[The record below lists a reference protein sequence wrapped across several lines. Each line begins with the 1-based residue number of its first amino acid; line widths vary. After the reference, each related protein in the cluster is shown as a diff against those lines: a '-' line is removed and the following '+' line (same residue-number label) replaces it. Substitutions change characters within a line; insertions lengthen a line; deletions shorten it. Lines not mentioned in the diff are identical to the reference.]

1 MMAPEMPYTERGSR
15 ARAARAL
22 LLACACALALGA
34 CGSGGVQKVGMVR
47 TDASDAANIIRL
59 SRAVSAAL
67 PDKTAVD
74 LPAASRWLRV
84 GALPQ
89 GDVYRSADA
98 PFTLPGHRSE
108 ACMVASSGKLLG
120 VYLPGDSLFMPLSRP
135 VTLPVSMRQ

>member
-1 MMAPEMPYTERGSR
+1 MAPGSVCWVERR
-15 ARAARAL
+15 YARAGRAL
-22 LLACACALALGA
+22 LLACACALALVA

-47 TDASDAANIIRL
+47 VDATDGTNVVRL

-67 PDKTAVD
+67 PDKTAVE
-74 LPAASRWLRV
+74 LPASSRWLRV

-98 PFTLPGHRSE
+98 PFTLPGRRDE
-108 ACMVASSGKLLG
+108 ACMVVSSGKLHG

-135 VTLPVSMRQ
+135 VALPVSMRQ